1 MFTPSGCLH
10 KPNHTTREKLTSH
23 SPTLLLLL
31 LLLLLFWLNP
41 MLLLLLLLPL
51 LLVLLLLLLLLLPL
65 LAIHTS
71 LPPLR
76 VCGCCG

>member
-23 SPTLLLLL
+23 SPTLLLL
-31 LLLLLFWLNP
+31 
-41 MLLLLLLLPL
+41 LLLLLLLPL